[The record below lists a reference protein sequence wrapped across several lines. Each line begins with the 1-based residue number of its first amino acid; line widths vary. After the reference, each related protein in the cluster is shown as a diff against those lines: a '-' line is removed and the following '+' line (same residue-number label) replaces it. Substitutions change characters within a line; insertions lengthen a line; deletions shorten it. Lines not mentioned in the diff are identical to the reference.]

1 MATSRADVK
10 NNLRR
15 RLRAQREERYVE
27 HTLLHLLEIPE
38 ISQSTVVASYHSYG
52 FEPHTHELN
61 RALIAQGKKLLLPR
75 INGENIDW
83 VEWDGLD
90 KSLIAQGKFHEPVG
104 DVYRNHSAIDVVL
117 VPALAID
124 PEGYRLGQGVS
135 MIALLPILLHGNMV
149 WSITMSG
156 WSMTSREIR
165 GIFQSIAG
173 NYLLKSSTSIK
184 RCWPINLHTQLL

>member
-10 NNLRR
+10 NNLRS

-104 DVYRNHSAIDVVL
+104 DVYQNHSAIDVVL
-117 VPALAID
+117 APALAID
-124 PEGYRLGQGVS
+124 PEGYRLGQGGGFYDR
-135 MIALLPILLHGNMV
+135 ALANLAAWKHGVVYNYERMEYDLPRDPWDIPV
-149 WSITMSG
+149 DSW
-156 WSMTSREIR
+156 
-165 GIFQSIAG
+165 
-173 NYLLKSSTSIK
+173 
-184 RCWPINLHTQLL
+184 